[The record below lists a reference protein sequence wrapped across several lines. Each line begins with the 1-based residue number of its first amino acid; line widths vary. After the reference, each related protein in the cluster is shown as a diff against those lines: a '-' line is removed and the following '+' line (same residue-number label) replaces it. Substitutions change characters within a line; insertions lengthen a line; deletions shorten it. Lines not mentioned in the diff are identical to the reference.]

1 MTFYHFRYCT
11 ISINSVGPVTCD
23 MPTEI
28 LISVHSR
35 SSRDFAFFSVGQEM
49 LSTLYHLQN
58 LRQCYGEVLD
68 NSIVCMKVW
77 LYFYV
82 SR

>member
-1 MTFYHFRYCT
+1 MTR
-11 ISINSVGPVTCD
+11 D
-23 MPTEI
+23 MPTKI
-28 LISVHSR
+28 LISVHSL
-35 SSRDFAFFSVGQEM
+35 SSRDFAFFLVGQEM
-49 LSTLYHLQN
+49 LFTLYQMQH